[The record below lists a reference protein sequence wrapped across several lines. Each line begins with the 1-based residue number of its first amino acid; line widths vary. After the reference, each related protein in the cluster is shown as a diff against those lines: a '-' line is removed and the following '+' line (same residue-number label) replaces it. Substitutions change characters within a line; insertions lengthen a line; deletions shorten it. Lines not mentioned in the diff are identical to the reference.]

1 MSVSRN
7 APDVLISPRIAAAAS
22 HFPDPAAIPAFV
34 ALSQDEHTCE
44 AIRTAVAERGT
55 LILVA
60 TAEAFAE
67 QLVIHAGAIG
77 ILDLSLVP
85 GSGLPFIAR
94 LHAQFPGLVL
104 VALGTARDQST
115 LAPLVT
121 DGRVCRF
128 AGKPIS
134 TERLGLFLD
143 ATLRRRTTIAR
154 AMESVPAASSALP
167 RGGRIAALALLLVVG
182 TGTLMWLSGT
192 DSATP
197 RAAAPAQ
204 VSEPAASPLPPV
216 AIPTVTPNVPPLVTL
231 EDAIAEA
238 HEDVLIAQRLMQ
250 AGFLIDPPQNSAR
263 LHIEA
268 AARLAPDDP
277 EVRRTARA
285 LSERLEE
292 ATRDALLA
300 RDVTAAEYWIEAAR
314 SYGVSASTLQ
324 ELDENLTMLKG
335 MVDQ

>member
-1 MSVSRN
+1 MPVSRN
-7 APDVLISPRIAAAAS
+7 APDVLMPPQATAAAS
-22 HFPDPAAIPAFV
+22 HAPDLVAIPAFI

-44 AIRTAVAERGT
+44 AIRTAVADRGT

-104 VALGTARDQST
+104 VALGTARDQSA

-128 AGKPIS
+128 ASKPIS
-134 TERLGLFLD
+134 TQRLALFLD
-143 ATLRRRTTIAR
+143 ATLRRRNTIAHEQ
-154 AMESVPAASSALP
+154 ESVPGSASARP
-167 RGGRIAALALLLVVG
+167 GGWRIAALALLFIVG
-182 TGTLMWLSGT
+182 AGTLMWLFGAQ
-192 DSATP
+192 SATTP
-197 RAAAPAQ
+197 PAASAQ
-204 VSEPAASPLPPV
+204 VSEPPTYQLPPV
-216 AIPTVTPNVPPLVTL
+216 AIPTVTPNVPPLGVA
-231 EDAIAEA
+231 DAMTEA
-238 HEDVLIAQRLMQ
+238 QEDVLIAQRLME
-250 AGFLIDPPQNSAR
+250 AGFLIDPPENSAR
-263 LHIEA
+263 SHIEA
-268 AARLAPDDP
+268 ATRLAPDDP

-285 LSERLEE
+285 LSERLVD

-314 SYGVSASTLQ
+314 SYGVSTSILE
-324 ELDENLTMLKG
+324 ELDKSLAMLKG
-335 MVDQ
+335 MLDQ